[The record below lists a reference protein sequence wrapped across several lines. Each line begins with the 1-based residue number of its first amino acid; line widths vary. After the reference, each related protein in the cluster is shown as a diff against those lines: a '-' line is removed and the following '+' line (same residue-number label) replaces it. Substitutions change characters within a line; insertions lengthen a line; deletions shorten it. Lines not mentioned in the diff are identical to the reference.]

1 MTVKL
6 VVTAFVT
13 LDGVIEAPGFDE
25 HRDGRN
31 AWALR
36 VQNDDDEE
44 YNRNQA
50 LTADAY
56 LLGRKTYQIW
66 AAFWPTA
73 TGDEELAERVNG
85 IPKYVVSNT
94 LTRADWSNSTLINGD
109 VVSQVIDLKKQAG
122 GDLVVYGSADLVDLL
137 LEHDLVDE
145 YRLLIYPTILGSGKH
160 MFRDGIDTRYLQ
172 LVGTRTFSSGVVL
185 LTYQPQREE
194 PTSRFVAD
202 FAWTQEQVRSLQA
215 AQDVDRILASVM
227 FTDLVDST
235 GRAAELGDRAWRR
248 LIDRHDE
255 VARSEVDRWMGRFVK
270 STGDGVL
277 ATFDAPTRA
286 LRCAFGLRDALAR
299 MGLEMRAAI
308 HTGEIEVRDSDV
320 GGIAIHIAARALG
333 SASANQVVVTRT
345 VLDLATGTDL
355 GFAPLGSVSLRGV
368 PGEWELF
375 AASLT

>member
-1 MTVKL
+1 VAVKL

-13 LDGVIEAPGFDE
+13 LDGVVEGPGFDE

-36 VQNDDDEE
+36 VQTDDDEE
-44 YNRNQA
+44 YNRWQA
-50 LTADAY
+50 ISADAY

-73 TGDEELAERVNG
+73 TGDEELADRVNG

-94 LTRADWSNSTLINGD
+94 LTRADWSNTTLISGD
-109 VVSQVIDLKKQAG
+109 VAGQIGDLKGQPG
-122 GDLVVYGSADLVDLL
+122 GELVVYGSPDLVDFL

-160 MFRDGIDTRYLQ
+160 MFRDGIDMHYLQ

-185 LTYQPQREE
+185 LTYVPQREE

-202 FAWTQEQVRSLQA
+202 YAWTQEQVRSLQA
-215 AQDVDRILASVM
+215 AEDADRVLASVM

-255 VARSEVDRWMGRFVK
+255 VARSAVDRWMGRFIK
-270 STGDGVL
+270 TTGDGVL
-277 ATFDAPTRA
+277 ATFDTPTRA
-286 LRCAFGLRDALAR
+286 LRCAFDLQDALAR
-299 MGLEMRAAI
+299 LGLEMRSAI
-308 HTGEIEVRDSDV
+308 HTGEVEVRDDDV
-320 GGIAIHIAARALG
+320 GGVAIHIAARALG
-333 SASANQVVVTRT
+333 SASAHQVVVTRT
-345 VLDLATGTDL
+345 VRDLATGTDL
-355 GFAPLGSVSLRGV
+355 DFTSLGSVSLRGV

>member
-1 MTVKL
+1 MKL

-13 LDGVIEAPGFDE
+13 LDGVIEGPGFDE
-25 HRDGRN
+25 HRDGKN

-36 VQNDDDEE
+36 VQNEE
-44 YNRNQA
+44 DGQYNRWQVFS
-50 LTADAY
+50 ADAY

-73 TGDEELAERVNG
+73 TGDEELAERVNT
-85 IPKYVVSNT
+85 IPKFVVSNT
-94 LTRADWSNSTLINGD
+94 LTTADWTNSTLIAGD
-109 VVSQVIDLKKQAG
+109 VVGQVRNLKEQPG
-122 GDLVVYGSADLVDLL
+122 GDLVVYGSPDLVDLL

-160 MFRDGIDTRYLQ
+160 MFRDGIDTHHLQ

-185 LTYQPQREE
+185 LTYQPQGEE
-194 PTSRFVAD
+194 PTSQYVAD
-202 FAWTQEQVRSLQA
+202 YAWTQDQELSLQA
-215 AQDVDRILASVM
+215 AQDVDRVLASVM

-248 LIDRHDE
+248 LIDQHDE
-255 VARSEVDRWMGRFVK
+255 VARSKVDRWMGRFVK
-270 STGDGVL
+270 TTGDGVL

-286 LRCAFGLRDALAR
+286 LRCAFDLRDALAR
-299 MGLEMRAAI
+299 LGLEMRGAI
-308 HTGEIEVRDSDV
+308 HTGEIEVRDDDI

-333 SASANQVVVTRT
+333 SASAHQVVVTRT
-345 VLDLATGTDL
+345 VRDLATGTDL
-355 GFAPLGSVSLRGV
+355 SFDPLGSVSLRGV
-368 PGEWELF
+368 PGDWELF

>member
-1 MTVKL
+1 MKL

-36 VQNDDDEE
+36 VQNDDDGR
-44 YNRNQA
+44 YNRWQA
-50 LTADAY
+50 FSADAY

-94 LTRADWSNSTLINGD
+94 LKRADWSNSTLISGD
-109 VVSQVIDLKKQAG
+109 VVGQVIDLKGQPG

-160 MFRDGIDTRYLQ
+160 MFRDGIDTHYLQ
-172 LVGTRTFSSGVVL
+172 LVGTQTFSSGVVL

-194 PTSRFVAD
+194 PTSRYVAD
-202 FAWTQEQVRSLQA
+202 YAWTQEQVRSLQA
-215 AQDVDRILASVM
+215 AQDIDRVLASVM

-255 VARSEVDRWMGRFVK
+255 VARSEVDRWMGR
-270 STGDGVL
+270 SRQDHRRRSAGH
-277 ATFDAPTRA
+277 
-286 LRCAFGLRDALAR
+286 LRCANQGAAVCLRSPRRPGSIGTRD
-299 MGLEMRAAI
+299 ESWPS
-308 HTGEIEVRDSDV
+308 TPVRSRCATPTS
-320 GGIAIHIAARALG
+320 GASPSTSRRRALG

-345 VLDLATGTDL
+345 VLELATGTDL
-355 GFAPLGSVSLRGV
+355 GFDPLGSVSLRGV
-368 PGEWELF
+368 PGQWELF